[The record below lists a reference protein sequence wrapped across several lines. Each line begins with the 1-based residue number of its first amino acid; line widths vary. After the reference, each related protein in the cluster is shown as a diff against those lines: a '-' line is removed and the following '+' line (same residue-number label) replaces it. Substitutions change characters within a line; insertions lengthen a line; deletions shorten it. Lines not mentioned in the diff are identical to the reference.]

1 MGGLLFL
8 AFGLVALLLIGAFAP
23 NFIHK
28 ILTSKES
35 EPSKLLVQAPRV
47 IAWGVMVVWVLS
59 LSFVHVPIGQVGML
73 NLIWGAER
81 EQGAILARSGSQRGP
96 QTDLLGPGTKF
107 IPFVHVLYDV
117 ETADQ
122 FVVPDGFYGL
132 LTAKDGAPMPA
143 GQYVAPA
150 WKEGT
155 ESEMLDAAT
164 FLTKGG
170 IKGPQ
175 LYVLTPGIYP
185 LNTYLWDARTEA
197 ASDTNSGTRATIIPA
212 GSVGVVKSNVTDPGI
227 VCKQV
232 EEKVDTTVAHDSN
245 ALSALLVPK
254 GCTGIWNEVL
264 TPGAYY
270 LNRLAYQVTIVDTRV
285 QTLQYAGGYDSR
297 KIELNVG
304 LDGKIEQAESASK
317 ISTPEGAADSAINVK
332 VGSWVVH
339 QDLRMVIQVSPEN
352 APIVVGA
359 VGGLKQIE
367 DSIVTPAVQSVVRDV
382 MGGLLLFPSETV
394 ARQVEI
400 NDLIVNRE
408 FIQSVI
414 EDRIR
419 AEGAKAGLSVR
430 EVRLANPDIPPEMLL
445 GNKREQLAQQM
456 KQAFEQEE
464 VTQTQRIKVE
474 QAKATAD
481 QQESLVTAQIGVE
494 VSKLTINKRTNEGQA
509 EQAYLE
515 ALAAGQKAQA
525 LVLGE
530 ENVLI
535 LNMVDKVLA
544 SLGKNPE
551 ILGSIKLP
559 STMVMGG
566 GSFEGVAAIVKDA
579 LGGAP
584 RSEAKLPQ

>member
-1 MGGLLFL
+1 MGSLLFL
-8 AFGLVALLLIGAFAP
+8 AFGFIALLCIGIFVP
-23 NFIHK
+23 KIIHK
-28 ILTSKES
+28 ILTTKDQQ
-35 EPSKLLVQAPRV
+35 PSWLLVQAPRFL
-47 IAWGVMVVWVLS
+47 AWGIMAVWFLS
-59 LSFVHVPIGQVGML
+59 LSFVHVPINQVGLL
-73 NLIWGAER
+73 NRIWGTER
-81 EQGAILARSGSQRGP
+81 EQGAVLARTDNQRGP
-96 QTDLLGPGTKF
+96 QADILGPGTAF
-107 IPFVHVLYDV
+107 IPFVHVFFDV
-117 ETADQ
+117 ETVDQ
-122 FVVPDGFYGL
+122 FVVPDGYYGL
-132 LTAKDGAPMPA
+132 LTARDGDPMPA

-155 ESEMLDAAT
+155 EKSMLDAKT
-164 FLTKGG
+164 FLSSGG
-170 IKGPQ
+170 VKGPQ
-175 LYVLTPGIYP
+175 LYVLTPAIYP
-185 LNTYLWDARTEA
+185 LNTYLWDAKVIPATAEDR
-197 ASDTNSGTRATIIPA
+197 GTQATIIPA
-212 GSVGVVKSNVTDPGI
+212 GSVGVVKSNVTEPGK
-227 VCKQV
+227 VCKEV
-232 EEKVDTTVAHDSN
+232 EEKVDTTTIHNDN

-270 LNRLAYQVTIVDTRV
+270 LNRNAYQITPVDTRV
-285 QTLQYAGGYDSR
+285 QMLQYQGGYVSR

-304 LDGKIEQAESASK
+304 LDGKIEQTETSETVE
-317 ISTPEGAADSAINVK
+317 TPTGAADDAINVK

-339 QDLRMVIQVSPEN
+339 QDLRMVIQISPDN

-382 MGGLLLFPSETV
+382 MGGVLNFPGEPA

-408 FIQSVI
+408 FIQGVI

-430 EVRLANPDIPPEMLL
+430 EVRLQNPDIPPEMLL

-456 KQAFEQEE
+456 KQAFEQEQT
-464 VTQTQRIKVE
+464 TQEQRIKVE

-494 VSKLTINKRTNEGQA
+494 VSKLTIDKRTNEGKA
-509 EQAYLE
+509 EQSYLE

-530 ENVLI
+530 ENVLL

-551 ILGSIKLP
+551 ILGSVRLP
-559 STMVMGG
+559 STMVLGS

-579 LGGAP
+579 LGGSP
-584 RSEAKLPQ
+584 RQDAKLPQ